1 MKNKQFIIPISKMID
16 TTLVK
21 SHIFR
26 LNQISSEKEIKDLSC
41 KICTNI
47 LDCFIQYFNIV
58 ESHYCQNPHEIN
70 DMYFKMLTQ
79 TDHNLKEIQNLKSII
94 KAKEEETFHLNLNKH
109 KYNQYTINTA
119 NFNNVISNRINE
131 INISE
136 VN

>member
-1 MKNKQFIIPISKMID
+1 M
-16 TTLVK
+16 
-21 SHIFR
+21 
-26 LNQISSEKEIKDLSC
+26 
-41 KICTNI
+41 
-47 LDCFIQYFNIV
+47 

-109 KYNQYTINTA
+109 KYNQYSINTA